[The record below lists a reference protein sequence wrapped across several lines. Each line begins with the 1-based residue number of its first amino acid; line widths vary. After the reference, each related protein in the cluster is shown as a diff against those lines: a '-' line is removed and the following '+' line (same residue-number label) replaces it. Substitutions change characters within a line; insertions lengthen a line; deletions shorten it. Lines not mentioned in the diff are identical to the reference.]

1 MPPKTSRKSAKK
13 RLLWVADPWET
24 LDHAKDTTL
33 RLMQESLQ
41 FPGRVESWFCDVR
54 SIRIQDGKVRLLAAR
69 LIDVRPDRGPDA
81 FHWTEARI
89 LEPRTFDSIIYRTD
103 PPVDHAYIH
112 PLQMLHLG
120 IQGCDT
126 RIVNPAAAL
135 ALGNEKFEATRL
147 GRFAPASVISSDWEV
162 LREFGRKEGAT
173 VLKPLHEAQSKGV
186 ELLHWKKTSEE
197 QQSRATLAI
206 LTESFTRPV
215 ILQRYLK
222 GIEKGE
228 SRLWFLDGELLAH
241 VRKIPKPGTFRI
253 DMDRGGTLALSPLEA
268 RERRAARAIGKLLK
282 QDGIRMAAVDLIDGL
297 VTDYNH
303 TSPGLLSPMETL
315 LDRNLA
321 AQVISALIRK

>member
-1 MPPKTSRKSAKK
+1 MPRKLSRKTVKK

-33 RLMQESLQ
+33 RLMEESLQ
-41 FPGRVESWFCDVR
+41 FAGKVESWFCDVQG
-54 SIRIQDGKVRLLAAR
+54 IRIEAGKVRLNAAR
-69 LIDVRPDRGPDA
+69 LLDVRPDRGPDA
-81 FHWTEARI
+81 FHWAEARV
-89 LEPRTFDSIIYRTD
+89 LEPRAFDRIIYRTD

-120 IQGCDT
+120 VQGSTT

-135 ALGNEKFEATRL
+135 VLGNEKFEATRL
-147 GRFAPASVISSDWEV
+147 GRFAPASVISSNWEI

-186 ELLHWKKTSEE
+186 ELIGWKKPSDE
-197 QQSRATLAI
+197 QQAHTKLAI

-228 SRLWFLDGELLAH
+228 SRLWFLDGRLLAH
-241 VRKIPKPGTFRI
+241 VRKLPKPGTFRI
-253 DMDRGGTLALSPLEA
+253 DMDRGGTLALSPLAA
-268 RERRAARAIGKLLK
+268 RERRAAEAIGKLLK

-321 AQVISALIRK
+321 SHVISALIRK